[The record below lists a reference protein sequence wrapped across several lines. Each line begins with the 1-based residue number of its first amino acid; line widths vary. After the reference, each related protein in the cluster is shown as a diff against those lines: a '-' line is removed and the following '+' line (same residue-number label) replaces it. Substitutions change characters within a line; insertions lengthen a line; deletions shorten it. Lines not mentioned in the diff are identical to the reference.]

1 MRHKMPIYY
10 RGPVTDIKQ
19 VEATWDKS
27 MIDFQDATKEVKY
40 VNQAC
45 MHAWSHELVV
55 PIFYMK

>member
-1 MRHKMPIYY
+1 MPIYY